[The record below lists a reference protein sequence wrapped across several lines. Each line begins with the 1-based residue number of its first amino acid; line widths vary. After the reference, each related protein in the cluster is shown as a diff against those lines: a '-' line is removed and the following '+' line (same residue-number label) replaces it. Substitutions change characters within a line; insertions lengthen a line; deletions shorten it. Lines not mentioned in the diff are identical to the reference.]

1 MLKNERMM
9 KILNAVNSKGTITVN
24 DLVDKLSVS
33 SMTIRRD
40 LDELEKQEK
49 IVRVFGGAQS
59 VNLVSQTE
67 PSYIQKRKIHL
78 AEKMKSLKQWQV

>member
-1 MLKNERMM
+1 MQILFLVCNTNEQKQTFKKQKGGVRVLKNERMM
-9 KILNAVNSKGTITVN
+9 EILNAVNSKGTITVN

-49 IVRVFGGAQS
+49 LCEF
-59 VNLVSQTE
+59 
-67 PSYIQKRKIHL
+67 L
-78 AEKMKSLKQWQV
+78 AGLKALT

>member
-49 IVRVFGGAQS
+49 LCEFS
-59 VNLVSQTE
+59 
-67 PSYIQKRKIHL
+67 
-78 AEKMKSLKQWQV
+78 AELKALT

>member
-40 LDELEKQEK
+40 LDELEK
-49 IVRVFGGAQS
+49 
-59 VNLVSQTE
+59 
-67 PSYIQKRKIHL
+67 
-78 AEKMKSLKQWQV
+78 